1 MANHYHLDDQT
12 IAEIQTSNDIVDI
25 VGDYVQLKKQGRNYF
40 GLCPFHSE
48 NTPSFSVNQEKQIF
62 NCFGCGKGG
71 NVFTF
76 LMEVEGFT
84 FPQSVHH
91 LAEKSGHQLDLPQH
105 LSEMED
111 RPKSEDQTILEA
123 YQWLAKLYHHLLY
136 HTKDGKKGL
145 EYLHQRGFSDETIE
159 KFQIGYSPPSKDFIV
174 KFLEKKGYH
183 RQLMVKAGFLTTND
197 QTNYYDRFRGRI
209 IFPIRNAIGK
219 TVGFG
224 GRSMDG
230 QEPKY
235 LNSPESDLFQKSKL
249 LYNFDNARS
258 EIRRKSEVILLEGYA
273 DVLALHQAGAA
284 NVVASLGT
292 SFTDSHASI
301 LRRYVDTVIICFDG
315 DTAGQNATYKTLKL
329 LKKAGCYVKVAMLP
343 NGYDPDQYIQEFGAE
358 AFHQSIL
365 DTPASEMT
373 FLISHLK
380 KDYNLNSEGDRLQYV
395 ENIISEIAL
404 LESSIQRDHYLREL
418 SEQFSI
424 SYEALQQDLAVKL
437 QNSKKNDDNRKNF
450 GNTNEGI
457 RNNYQNK
464 QKVLPAYQNAE
475 RRLIA
480 FMLQNAQI
488 AERVQESL
496 GSKFNM
502 EQHQIIVTYLYG
514 FYEAGNQPNP
524 SHFLTF
530 IEDEPIQ
537 KLVVELSMLDC
548 NWEISDR
555 ELEDYIQTILAEQDD
570 HSKIKQLER
579 EQKAM
584 EKNDPVKA
592 AQIAMEIIKI
602 RQQSK
607 RGSRS

>member
-1 MANHYHLDDQT
+1 MANQYHLDDDT
-12 IAEIQTSNDIVDI
+12 IATIQSSNDIVDV

-62 NCFGCGKGG
+62 HCFGCGKGG
-71 NVFTF
+71 NVYTF
-76 LMEVEGFT
+76 LMELEGFS
-84 FPQSVHH
+84 FPQSVQH
-91 LAEKSGHQLDLPQH
+91 LAEKSGHKLEIPQFDSDNEGRSTTEEQL
-105 LSEMED
+105 
-111 RPKSEDQTILEA
+111 ILEA

-145 EYLHQRGFSDETIE
+145 EYLHQRGFSDDAIE
-159 KFQIGYSPPSKDFIV
+159 KFQIGFSPQSRDFIV

-197 QTNYYDRFRGRI
+197 QINYFDRFRGRI

-224 GRSMDG
+224 GRSIDN

-235 LNSPESDLFQKSKL
+235 LNSPESELFQKSKL

-258 EIRRKSEVILLEGYA
+258 EIRKRNEVILLEGYA
-273 DVLALHQAGAA
+273 DVLALYQAGVMNA
-284 NVVASLGT
+284 VASLGT
-292 SFTDSHASI
+292 SFTDSHANI
-301 LRRYVDTVIICFDG
+301 LRRYVETVVICFDG

-329 LKKAGCYVKVAMLP
+329 LKKVGCNVKIAMLP

-358 AFHQSIL
+358 AFRHTIL
-365 DTPASEMT
+365 DTSASEMT

-380 KDYNLNSEGDRLQYV
+380 KNYNLNQEGDRLRYV

-404 LESSIQRDHYLREL
+404 LDSSIKRDHYLREL
-418 SEQFSI
+418 SEQFSL
-424 SYEALQQDLAVKL
+424 SYEALQQDLAVKM
-437 QNSKKNDDNRKNF
+437 QNSKKNDDNSKKF

-457 RNNYQNK
+457 RNIYQKK
-464 QKVLPAYQNAE
+464 QKVLPAYHKAE
-475 RRLIA
+475 RQLIA
-480 FMLQNAQI
+480 FMLQNAHI
-488 AERVQESL
+488 AERVQETL
-496 GSKFNM
+496 GSKFNI
-502 EQHQIIVTYLYG
+502 EQHQIIVTHLYG

-530 IEDEPIQ
+530 IEDQAIQ
-537 KLVVELSMLDC
+537 KLVVEISIIDC

-555 ELEDYIQTILAEQDD
+555 ELDDYIYTILAEQNDK
-570 HSKIKQLER
+570 SQIRQLER
-579 EQKAM
+579 EQKM
-584 EKNDPVKA
+584 VEKTDPVKA
-592 AQIAMEIIKI
+592 AQIAMEIIKL
-602 RQQSK
+602 RQESK
-607 RGSRS
+607 RGS